1 MPFKSAQKR
10 TQKKSA
16 KVSKS
21 IHKKRSE
28 KQHKKSPSLQGA
40 EWSAGVARKRMYQR
54 PDGLFEKILVIDGK
68 RVAFRARSEREV
80 MQKIAAH
87 REREEIGV
95 TFDAAA
101 AAWWKDKEPRLS
113 PNTAPN
119 YRLAMKRAVERF
131 GTTPVKDL
139 TPVSIR
145 AYLEYLAHR
154 GYARRTVNQ
163 HFVVLREICA
173 FACERY
179 NVMQNAAALVK
190 LPDKLPQAKRK
201 MPTQEEIEAIKRAAD
216 TPDGLFL
223 NFLMYSGLRLGEAL
237 ALTWADVDLEHEAL
251 HVRRSLY
258 FAGRNQGELKAP
270 KSDAGQRDVIYLK
283 RLQALLEPH
292 RGAPGAY
299 VFGGDKPMSKRAYYC
314 LLERYRRAGLDVTP
328 HQLRHAYATL
338 LFEAGIP
345 EKTAQNLLG
354 HAQLSTTVDV
364 YTELR
369 EKKLEE
375 AAQVLNDAD
384 F

>member
-1 MPFKSAQKR
+1 MP
-10 TQKKSA
+10 KK
-16 KVSKS
+16 K
-21 IHKKRSE
+21 
-28 KQHKKSPSLQGA
+28 
-40 EWSAGVARKRMYQR
+40 MYQR
-54 PDGLFEKILVIDGK
+54 PDGLYEKKITIDGK
-68 RVAFRARSEREV
+68 RIAFRGRSEREV

-87 REREEIGV
+87 QRREKDGAL
-95 TFDAAA
+95 FDETAAE
-101 AAWWKDKEPRLS
+101 WWKDKEPRLS

-119 YRLAMKRAVERF
+119 YKLAMKRAVERF
-131 GTTPVKDL
+131 GSTPVKEL
-139 TPVSIR
+139 TPVSVR
-145 AYLEYLAHR
+145 AYLEHLAHR

-163 HFVVLREICA
+163 HFVVLREICSY
-173 FACERY
+173 ACENY

-201 MPTQEEIEAIKRAAD
+201 MPTPEQITAIKNEAD

-237 ALTWADVDLEHEAL
+237 ALTWKDVDLENEML
-251 HVRRSLY
+251 HIRQSLY

-270 KSDAGQRDVIYLK
+270 KSDAGTRDVIYLK
-283 RLQALLEPH
+283 RLQTLLEPH

-299 VFGGDKPMSKRAYYC
+299 VFGGEKPMSKRAYYC
-314 LLERYRRAGLDVTP
+314 MLERCRKHGIDVTP

-345 EKTAQNLLG
+345 EKTAQSLLG
-354 HAQLSTTVDV
+354 HAQLSTTMDV

-369 EKKLEE
+369 ERKLIE
-375 AAQVLNDAD
+375 AAQALNDAD

>member
-1 MPFKSAQKR
+1 M
-10 TQKKSA
+10 
-16 KVSKS
+16 
-21 IHKKRSE
+21 
-28 KQHKKSPSLQGA
+28 
-40 EWSAGVARKRMYQR
+40 ARKKMYQR

-68 RVAFRARSEREV
+68 RIAFRARSEREV

-87 REREEIGV
+87 REREETGV

-131 GTTPVKDL
+131 GSTPVKDL
-139 TPVSIR
+139 TPVAVK
-145 AYLEYLAHR
+145 AYLEYLARR

-283 RLQALLEPH
+283 RLQTLLEPH

-314 LLERYRRAGLDVTP
+314 LLERCRRAGLNVTP

-354 HAQLSTTVDV
+354 HAQLSTTMDV

-375 AAQVLNDAD
+375 AARALNDAD

>member
-1 MPFKSAQKR
+1 M
-10 TQKKSA
+10 
-16 KVSKS
+16 
-21 IHKKRSE
+21 
-28 KQHKKSPSLQGA
+28 
-40 EWSAGVARKRMYQR
+40 ARKKMYRR

-80 MQKIAAH
+80 IQKIAAYQKQ
-87 REREEIGV
+87 EEIGI

-101 AAWWKDKEPRLS
+101 AAWWKDKESRLS

-119 YRLAMKRAVERF
+119 YRLAMKRAVDRF
-131 GTTPVKDL
+131 DTTPVKDL
-139 TPVSIR
+139 TPVMVK

-173 FACERY
+173 FACENY

-190 LPDKLPQAKRK
+190 LPDKLPQTKRK
-201 MPTQEEIEAIKRAAD
+201 MPTPEQIEAIKRAAD

-237 ALTWADVDLEHEAL
+237 ALTWADVDIEHEAL
-251 HVRRSLY
+251 HIRRSLY
-258 FAGRNQGELKAP
+258 FAGSNQGQMKAP

-283 RLQALLEPH
+283 RLQMLLEPH
-292 RGAPGAY
+292 RGAPCAY

-314 LLERYRRAGLDVTP
+314 MLERCRRTGLDVTP

-345 EKTAQNLLG
+345 EKTAQTLLG
-354 HAQLSTTVDV
+354 HAQLSTTMDI

-369 EKKLEE
+369 KNKLME
-375 AAQVLNDAD
+375 AAQALNAAD

>member
-1 MPFKSAQKR
+1 MTSKQVMLMA
-10 TQKKSA
+10 KK
-16 KVSKS
+16 K
-21 IHKKRSE
+21 
-28 KQHKKSPSLQGA
+28 
-40 EWSAGVARKRMYQR
+40 MYQR
-54 PDGLFEKILVIDGK
+54 PDGLYEKKLIIAGK

-80 MQKIAAH
+80 IQKIAAYQQ
-87 REREEIGV
+87 REKDGV
-95 TFDAAA
+95 LFDETASE
-101 AAWWKDKEPRLS
+101 WWKSKEPRLS

-119 YRLAMKRAVERF
+119 YKLAMKRAVERF
-131 GTTPVKDL
+131 GSTPVKDL
-139 TPVSIR
+139 TPVAVR

-173 FACERY
+173 YACENY
-179 NVMQNAAALVK
+179 NAMQNAAAMVK

-201 MPTQEEIEAIKRAAD
+201 MPTPEEIEAIKRAAD

-237 ALTWADVDLEHEAL
+237 ALTWADVDIEREAL

-299 VFGGDKPMSKRAYYC
+299 VFGGEKPMSKRAYYC
-314 LLERYRRAGLDVTP
+314 LLERCRRAGLDVTP

-354 HAQLSTTVDV
+354 HAQLSTTMDV

-369 EKKLEE
+369 ERKIME
-375 AAQVLNDAD
+375 AAQALNAAD